1 MAEKLLKDCLYGDLL
16 SPEPGYVTDFAVGM
30 TYSLSFEAMLT
41 AQLAF
46 GMLGD
51 VDENIIHNPHLM
63 LDAIAK
69 SSDKVVV
76 FCNKGGIAVP
86 QKVEKVYSLMEKSI
100 VEVFDKKNYKANFH
114 PKLWLIRETNCS
126 DKYDVQL
133 KLIVTSRNL
142 AYTDNLDCVV
152 CMTGKVIEHGDKNRK
167 HNPLASFIK
176 AVAKESSADE
186 RQRMQVRKLADDLE
200 TVPCFDVDSP
210 FDDYCFCPY
219 LFGKDFGLDDYRT
232 YLTGTENIIVS
243 PFIDDVTLV
252 QLSSN
257 HSHALITR
265 KEYVGRHVFDM
276 FADAGG
282 VYIAL
287 DDLASRG
294 MDLHA
299 KMYYV
304 WNGRDSQYLYLGSAN
319 ATSTAFSRNGEF
331 LIGLKYKYGNSQAA
345 KFLQEFCEDGN
356 ANSKFIRMNE
366 PLEKVLTSKW
376 DVAETA
382 MKELMC
388 AEDLKA
394 RVVHHRDGS
403 YSITVSS
410 ELKSLDNDVFIAP
423 LHRCDLLQKWAGKV
437 TFTNLTA
444 EELSEFFI
452 MSSVT
457 SDGISHKA
465 TVKIRTEG
473 IPPERDTAIYKRII
487 SNTTNFFSFLE
498 LMLTDTPLQYIS
510 TEMIDKKETESN
522 GTASEN
528 MSFGGLYEKMLR
540 IAANNPAQILEI
552 GKLVDRL
559 EGDIVPDTF
568 KHLYKQFT
576 AVLK

>member
-16 SPEPGYVTDFAVGM
+16 SPCPGYITDFAVGM
-30 TYSLSFEAMLT
+30 TYSLSFEALLT

-51 VDENIIHNPHLM
+51 IDENSIHNPHLM

-69 SSDKVVV
+69 SSDKVIV

-86 QKVEKVYSLMEKSI
+86 PTIEKVYSLMEKSV
-100 VEVFDKKNYKANFH
+100 VEVFDKKNHKANFH
-114 PKLWLIRETNCS
+114 PKLWLIREVNRS
-126 DKYDVQL
+126 DKSDVQM

-152 CMTGKVIEHGDKNRK
+152 CMTGKVKKRENRNVK
-167 HNPLASFIK
+167 HRPLASFIN
-176 AVAKESSADE
+176 AVAKFSVVDE

-200 TVPCFDVDSP
+200 YVPHFDVDAP

-243 PFIDDVTLV
+243 PFIDDATVG
-252 QLSSN
+252 QLSCN
-257 HSHALITR
+257 RRHTLITR
-265 KEYVGRHVFDM
+265 KEYVSRHVFDM
-276 FADAGG
+276 FAGAGG

-287 DDLASRG
+287 DDLASCG

-304 WNGRDSQYLYLGSAN
+304 WNGRNSQYLYLGSAN

-331 LIGLKYKYGNSQAA
+331 LIGLKYKYGNSQTAR
-345 KFLQEFCEDGN
+345 FLQEFCQDGDSE
-356 ANSKFIRMNE
+356 SKFTRLVE
-366 PLEKVLTSKW
+366 PMEKVSAHNW
-376 DVAETA
+376 DSAETA

-403 YSITVSS
+403 YSIIVSS
-410 ELKSLDNDVFIAP
+410 EFKVLDNDVFVAP
-423 LHRCDLLQKWAGKV
+423 LQRFDLLQKWTGNVVFA
-437 TFTNLTA
+437 NLKA
-444 EELSEFFI
+444 EDLSEFFI
-452 MSSVT
+452 MSAT
-457 SDGISHKA
+457 TNDGVCHKA
-465 TVKIRTEG
+465 TVKIAVEG
-473 IPPERDTAIYKRII
+473 IPSERDAAIYKRII
-487 SNTTNFFSFLE
+487 SNTKNFFSFLE

-510 TEMIDKKETESN
+510 IEMLEKKENKNN
-522 GTASEN
+522 GTVSESI
-528 MSFGGLYEKMLR
+528 SFGGLYEKMLK
-540 IAANNPAQILEI
+540 IAADNPAMILEI
-552 GKLVDRL
+552 GKLIDRL
-559 EGDIVPDTF
+559 EGDVVPSGF
-568 KHLYKQFT
+568 KHLYKQFV